1 MRNFWSNKDIIRRLK
16 DLLYEIIYIFSN
28 YIVNNIPIWF
38 IRKIFYRLLGMKLG
52 KGSRVLMK
60 TIIVCPWRIS
70 IGDNTIINEK
80 CYLDGRGRIEI
91 GSNVTIAIYSKLITG
106 YHDIHSDSFVYQE
119 DRIIIEDNV
128 AVFANAVIL
137 AGVRLKHGCVIVA
150 GAMIKRGE
158 YEKLGVYAG
167 NPCKLIGKRETRA
180 EYVQDGYRPLFR

>member
-1 MRNFWSNKDIIRRLK
+1 MWKFRSNKSIIRKLK
-16 DLLYEIIYIFSN
+16 DLIYELIYIFSN

-60 TIIVCPWRIS
+60 VIVVCPWRIS
-70 IGDNTIINEK
+70 VGDNTIINEK

-106 YHDIHSDSFVYQE
+106 YHDIHSDNFDYKE
-119 DRIIIEDNV
+119 DQIIIEDNV
-128 AVFANAVIL
+128 AIFANTVVL
-137 AGVRLKHGCVIVA
+137 AGVYLKYGCVIAANALV
-150 GAMIKRGE
+150 KRGE
-158 YEKLGVYAG
+158 YENLGVYAG
-167 NPCKLIGKRETRA
+167 NPCKLIRKRETRA